1 MNLAR
6 KLLQHAGRRA
16 DNRSVGKVSAGLLVI
31 GVAGLSGFAGL
42 GAGRYG
48 HAVTAVAFML
58 MAGTIGLLAV
68 VARERRLALEE
79 LARIG
84 RRWEAVAAADDLT
97 GLGNRTRLLEDVQA
111 LIARGTRYGNPFAVA
126 LFEVPGE
133 PDADDVKAVAEVI
146 AAEARSADTCY
157 RVARNR
163 FATLLPEQDETGAA
177 LAAERIRRA
186 LAELL
191 HLDVH
196 RGVSAFSPW
205 VLRGA
210 AELLLRAESDLGTV
224 TPPP

>member
-1 MNLAR
+1 
-6 KLLQHAGRRA
+6 
-16 DNRSVGKVSAGLLVI
+16 VGKVSAALLVI

-111 LIARGTRYGNPFAVA
+111 LIARGTRYGNPFGVA